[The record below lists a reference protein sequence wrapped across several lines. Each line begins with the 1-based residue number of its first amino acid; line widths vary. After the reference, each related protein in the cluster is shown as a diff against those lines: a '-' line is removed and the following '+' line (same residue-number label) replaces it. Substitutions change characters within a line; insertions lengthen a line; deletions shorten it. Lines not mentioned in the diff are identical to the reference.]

1 MSWEFRLNRFAL
13 FMSGHKKNDG
23 TNNPVTPSE

>member
-1 MSWEFRLNRFAL
+1 MSWEFRLNRYAM

-23 TNNPVTPSE
+23 STNPVTANE

>member
-1 MSWEFRLNRFAL
+1 MNWEFRLSRHAM

-23 TNNPVTPSE
+23 TEQDVSYAE